1 MKIGNLGAAAA
12 VVVAVV
18 LVVAAAAVVVVVVAP
33 VIKSGKNL
41 NLRRSKLMTFH
52 RKRKI

>member
-1 MKIGNLGAAAA
+1 MKIGNLGVA
-12 VVVAVV
+12 VVVV
-18 LVVAAAAVVVVVVAP
+18 AAVVVVVAVAP

-41 NLRRSKLMTFH
+41 NLRRSELMTFH